1 MASEPTVERPVFA
14 RTFPKEP
21 RLDRALAFF
30 NAGNYQSARRE
41 AQALLKDETEN
52 AELRSSAR
60 ELLRRMEPDPLAK
73 ALVAIAFVLL
83 VVLAGYYWTQ
93 PHAH

>member
-1 MASEPTVERPVFA
+1 MASEPTIERPVFA

-21 RLDRALAFF
+21 RLDRALSYFT
-30 NAGNYQSARRE
+30 AGNYQRARAE
-41 AQALLKDETEN
+41 AEALLQDSTDN
-52 AELRSSAR
+52 AELRSAAR
-60 ELLRRMEPDPLAK
+60 EILRRMEPDPLAK

-83 VVLAGYYWTQ
+83 IVLAGYYWTQ